1 MGWII
6 NGFID
11 EQTVVFTVPAMLTN
25 PFFCLRLGIL
35 LRQEGTVF
43 PQRFPGEVERMG
55 VMDPAIQD
63 RIRQGWMAQGF
74 MPVGDRQL
82 AGDHRRVGL
91 VALVQWGR

>member
-11 EQTVVFTVPAMLTN
+11 EQAMVFTVPAMPTN

-35 LRQEGTVF
+35 LRQGGTVF
-43 PQRFPGEVERMG
+43 PQGFPGEVERMG
-55 VMDPAIQD
+55 VMDQTIQD
-63 RIRQGWMAQGF
+63 RIRQGRMAQGF

-91 VALVQWGR
+91 VALVQ